1 MERKESTRNAR
12 RLTMALG
19 CCGIVS
25 VAYFALADGLGAFLT
40 PDYSMTT
47 QAISELM
54 ETGAPFKH
62 VVDPLLVGYH
72 GLVIPFAIGLHR
84 AIRGD
89 KRNPLGA
96 ILLAS
101 AGAAGV
107 LLTLFFPCDPGC
119 EPFITIRG
127 TLHIFLA
134 IPMGF
139 AILFAI
145 LAFSRRFRHDP
156 AWGGFALYSV
166 LTFAAGIAMA
176 FTTVL
181 LAETDLVGLSERLLT
196 YTYLQW
202 YAVMGVAVVR
212 QHRY

>member
-1 MERKESTRNAR
+1 MERMNSKGNSG
-12 RLTMALG
+12 RLIAALG
-19 CCGIVS
+19 GCGIVS
-25 VAYFALADGLGAFLT
+25 VAFFMLADGLGAFLT

-54 ETGAPFKH
+54 ETGAPYKH

-72 GLVIPFAIGLHR
+72 GLVIPFAFGLHR
-84 AIRGD
+84 GIRD
-89 KRNPLGA
+89 KRRNPLGA
-96 ILLAS
+96 VLLAG
-101 AGAAGV
+101 AGATGV

-119 EPFITIRG
+119 EPFVSLRG

-139 AILFAI
+139 AILFSI
-145 LAFSRRFRHDP
+145 LAFSRRLKND
-156 AWGGFALYSV
+156 ANWSGYALYSI

-176 FTTVL
+176 VITVL
-181 LAETDLVGLSERLLT
+181 LAETELVGLLERALT

-202 YAVMGVAVVR
+202 YVVTGVGLVR
-212 QHRY
+212 RYA